1 MYRFGDWRK
10 LTAIESVTF
19 SGKIGGE
26 HIHIQSD
33 ILDND
38 IPLLFSW
45 SSMKKMEVK
54 INFQNDTINAF
65 GESIPLITT
74 TSGHYAIPLT
84 SVKQAISNI
93 DRENNSAI

>member
-1 MYRFGDWRK
+1 
-10 LTAIESVTF
+10 
-19 SGKIGGE
+19 
-26 HIHIQSD
+26 
-33 ILDND
+33 
-38 IPLLFSW
+38 
-45 SSMKKMEVK
+45 MKKMEVK
-54 INFQNDTINAF
+54 INFQNDTINVF